1 MNNEY
6 KLMKE
11 IEEEK
16 MNNNSYDLIKIG
28 VPVAGSII
36 GAVIAGPILGP
47 TISTGLIAT
56 KFGLGSVIASASAT
70 GLVVG
75 DISRRLTE
83 QAIYLNMVISERK
96 DNEKWRKFYSDFIK
110 SDNCPIFVLPV
121 CFKKDIRRYIK
132 QVLKSDSDN
141 SLGKLNLKLMEF
153 YKERRVLFIEKNYN
167 NLMTIKDAQNYSKY
181 LCKTFGHVF
190 KYMDNEDRGVCFN
203 TIENYVFAN
212 VYNNVIYAY
221 YDKFYEEDEKF
232 YKKCIKM
239 RRHLPK
245 DIRNIRNKLPVSKK
259 YKMFLKHFEQSHTPG
274 KKLKSIVHLVNLI
287 GKKCPDLTADDLITA
302 LIFMLVKY
310 SPTRIYSNLGFID
323 DFRNNSNKGMYEYI
337 YVSLFSAVKAVHE
350 LKRYK
355 KEKDFFYIC

>member
-6 KLMKE
+6 KLME
-11 IEEEK
+11 EMEEEK
-16 MNNNSYDLIKIG
+16 NKNNSSDLIKIC
-28 VPVAGSII
+28 VPVVGGII
-36 GAVIAGPILGP
+36 GAVIAGPVLGP
-47 TISTGLIAT
+47 TISTGVIVA

-75 DISRRLTE
+75 DISRRLSE
-83 QAIYLNMVISERK
+83 KAIHLNMVVSERK

-110 SDNCPIFVLPV
+110 SDNCPIFVMPV
-121 CFKKDIRRYIK
+121 CFKKDTRRYIK
-132 QVLKSDSDN
+132 QVLKSDMDN
-141 SLGKLNLKLMEF
+141 SLGKLNSELMEF
-153 YKERRVLFIEKNYN
+153 YKDRRVLFESKNYH

-181 LCKTFGHVF
+181 LCKTFDHVF
-190 KYMDNEDRGVCFN
+190 KYMDGEDKEICFN
-203 TIENYVFAN
+203 TIENYVFRN

-221 YDKFYEEDEKF
+221 YDKFCEEDEKF

-239 RRHLPK
+239 RHHLPK
-245 DIRNIRNKLPVSKK
+245 DIKKIRAKLPVSKK

-274 KKLKSIVHLVNLI
+274 KKLKSIVHLVKVI
-287 GKKCPDLTADDLITA
+287 GKECPDLTADDLITA

-337 YVSLFSAVKAVHE
+337 YVTLFSAVKAVHE
-350 LKRYK
+350 LKGYK
-355 KEKDFFYIC
+355 KIKKRRD

>member
-1 MNNEY
+1 MNSEY
-6 KLMKE
+6 KLMEE

-16 MNNNSYDLIKIG
+16 NKNDSSDLIKIG
-28 VPVAGSII
+28 VPVVGGII
-36 GAVIAGPILGP
+36 GAAIAGPVLGP
-47 TISTGLIAT
+47 TISTGVLVT
-56 KFGLGSVIASASAT
+56 KFGIGSVIASASAT

-75 DISRRLTE
+75 DISRRLSE
-83 QAIYLNMVISERK
+83 KAIHLNMVVSERK

-110 SDNCPIFVLPV
+110 SDNCPIFVMPV
-121 CFKKDIRRYIK
+121 CFKKDTRRYIK
-132 QVLKSDSDN
+132 QILKSDMDN
-141 SLGKLNLKLMEF
+141 SLGKLNSELMEF
-153 YKERRVLFIEKNYN
+153 YKERRVLFESKNYH

-181 LCKTFGHVF
+181 LCKTFDHVF
-190 KYMDNEDRGVCFN
+190 EYMDSEDKDICFN
-203 TIENYVFAN
+203 TIENYVFRN

-221 YDKFYEEDEKF
+221 YDKFFEEDEKF

-245 DIRNIRNKLPVSKK
+245 DIKKISAKLPVSKK
-259 YKMFLKHFEQSHTPG
+259 YKMFFRNFEQSHTPG
-274 KKLKSIVHLVNLI
+274 KKLKSILHLVKVIDNE
-287 GKKCPDLTADDLITA
+287 CPDLTADDLITA

-337 YVSLFSAVKAVHE
+337 YVTLFSAVKAVHE

-355 KEKDFFYIC
+355 KIKKRRD

>member
-6 KLMKE
+6 KLMEE
-11 IEEEK
+11 IEEEEEK
-16 MNNNSYDLIKIG
+16 KNSNYSDLIKIG
-28 VPVAGSII
+28 VPVVGGII
-36 GAVIAGPILGP
+36 GAVVAGPILGP
-47 TISTGLIAT
+47 TISTGIIVA

-70 GLVVG
+70 GLIVG

-83 QAIYLNMVISERK
+83 KAIHLNMVVSERK

-110 SDNCPIFVLPV
+110 SDNCPIFVIPV
-121 CFKKDIRRYIK
+121 CFKKDIKKYVK
-132 QVLKSDSDN
+132 QILKSDSDN
-141 SLGKLNLKLMEF
+141 SLGKLNSELMKF
-153 YKERRVLFIEKNYN
+153 YKDRRVLFENKNYN

-181 LCKTFGHVF
+181 LCRTFNHVF
-190 KYMDNEDRGVCFN
+190 EYMDSEDKEVCFN
-203 TIENYVFAN
+203 TIQNYVFTN

-221 YDKFYEEDEKF
+221 YDKFGEKDEIF

-245 DIRNIRNKLPVSKK
+245 DVKKISHKLPLKK
-259 YKMFLKHFEQSHTPG
+259 TYKKFLKHFEQSHTPS
-274 KKLKSIVHLVNLI
+274 KKLNSIVHLVQMI
-287 GKKCPDLTADDLITA
+287 GNESPDLTADDLISA

-323 DFRNNSNKGMYEYI
+323 DFRNHTNNGLYEYI
-337 YVSLFSAVKAVHE
+337 YVTFFCAVKAVHD

-355 KEKDFFYIC
+355 KIKEYV